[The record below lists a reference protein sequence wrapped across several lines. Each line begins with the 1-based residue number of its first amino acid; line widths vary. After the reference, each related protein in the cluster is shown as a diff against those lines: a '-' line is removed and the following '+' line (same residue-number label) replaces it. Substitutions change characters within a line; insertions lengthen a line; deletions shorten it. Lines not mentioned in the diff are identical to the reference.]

1 MFRHDGNGV
10 GMMMLDLI
18 EGQFAFQCVSAA
30 HVVRVYIADNHIRF
44 ELKDLLQVFYGFP
57 IELKRCKVIQITN
70 VLAGE
75 NVVATAQA
83 EGVF

>member
-1 MFRHDGNGV
+1 MFRHDRNGV

-18 EGQFAFQCVSAA
+18 EGQFTFHGISAA

-44 ELKDLLQVFYGFP
+44 ESKDFLQVLYGFP
-57 IELKRCKVIQITN
+57 IELIGCKVIQITN

-75 NVVATAQA
+75 NVVATAKA